1 MKRDKEKAASTPVQ
15 DARFARY
22 LTVEEVAQI
31 LRRSPRTVRDWII
44 DGCPTPHGRVRLD
57 AAKLGKSWTVRAD
70 WLALFEFRVRPP
82 VGRTALDL
90 DESERRSGPEEIR
103 A

>member
-1 MKRDKEKAASTPVQ
+1 MKRNTEKPAPALVQ
-15 DARFARY
+15 DAHFARY
-22 LTVEEVAQI
+22 LTVEEVAKI
-31 LRRSPRTVRDWII
+31 LRRSPRTIRDWIT
-44 DGCPTPHGRVRLD
+44 DGCPTPQGRVRLE

-90 DESERRSGPEEIR
+90 DESE
-103 A
+103 